1 MRRGS
6 NLPAVGVYNQ
16 ALVFDLIRR
25 SEDGLSRSEL
35 AERTGLASQTLSNV
49 TRRLANEGLIEETGK
64 VISGPGKPRTLLAL
78 RSDSRYAV
86 GVHLDP
92 AVDTVVVVDA
102 AGDVVARTEQT
113 PGGADAAPEELVRRL
128 GDSVRRLILDAG
140 LPEDRVLG
148 IGVAAPGPFDRDA
161 GRLLN
166 PPLLPAWHDVPV
178 RDELERVSGLP
189 TLLEKDVVATV
200 IGEQWFDADQE
211 LADAMF
217 LYYGAGLGLGLS
229 VSGAPVHGRT
239 GNAGNIAHIVVD
251 PQGPLCEC
259 GSRGCIGV
267 IMEPGML
274 LAQADRGSAESGAGD
289 ARTQLEKL
297 SALAAAGDR
306 GVLTALEHAGRHLAT
321 AIVEVNNLLD
331 LGIVVLG
338 GPAWSRLGER
348 LFPVLDHWVHT
359 TAVSTSTEPVH
370 LRQSQIGADSAAV
383 GAACLVLDD
392 ALTAR
397 PSQLMISR

>member
-1 MRRGS
+1 MQRGS

-25 SEDGLSRSEL
+25 SDEGLSRSEL
-35 AERTGLASQTLSNV
+35 AERTGLSTQTLSNV
-49 TRRLANEGLIEETGK
+49 TRRLANEGLIEEVGK

-78 RSDSRYAV
+78 RPHSRFAV

-92 AVDTVVVVDA
+92 AVDTIVVVDA
-102 AGDVVARTEQT
+102 AGEVVARAERVPDAPDAS
-113 PGGADAAPEELVRRL
+113 PGELVGRI
-128 GDSVRRLILDAG
+128 GEGVRSLIVDAD
-140 LPEDRVLG
+140 LPRDLVLG
-148 IGVAAPGPFDRDA
+148 VGVAAPGPFDREA
-161 GRLLN
+161 GRLLD
-166 PPLLPAWHDVPV
+166 PPLLPAWHGVAV
-178 RDELERVSGLP
+178 RDELSRATGLP

-200 IGEQWFDADQE
+200 VGEQWFDAEHE

-251 PQGPLCEC
+251 PDGPLCEC
-259 GSRGCIGV
+259 GSHGCIGV
-267 IMEPGML
+267 VMEAGVL
-274 LAQADRGSAESGAGD
+274 LAQAETPSTGGASGD
-289 ARTQLEKL
+289 ATSQLERL
-297 SALAAAGDR
+297 SALAAEGDR
-306 GVLTALEHAGRHLAT
+306 GILAALESAGRHLAT

-338 GPAWSRLGER
+338 GPAWSRLGDR
-348 LFPVLDHWVHT
+348 LFPVLDHWVRT

-370 LRQSQIGADSAAV
+370 LRQSRIGADSTAV
-383 GAACLVLDD
+383 GAACLVLDE

-397 PSQLMISR
+397 TSQLMIRG

>member
-1 MRRGS
+1 MQRGS

-25 SEDGLSRSEL
+25 SDEGLSRSEL
-35 AERTGLASQTLSNV
+35 AERTGLSTQTLSNV
-49 TRRLANEGLIEETGK
+49 TRRLANEGLIEEVGK

-78 RSDSRYAV
+78 RPNSRFAV

-92 AVDTVVVVDA
+92 AVDTIVVVDA
-102 AGDVVARTEQT
+102 AGEVVARAERVPDT
-113 PGGADAAPEELVRRL
+113 ADASPDQLVGRI
-128 GDSVRRLILDAG
+128 GEGVRSLIVDAD
-140 LPEDRVLG
+140 LPRDVVLG
-148 IGVAAPGPFDRDA
+148 VGVAAPGPFDREA
-161 GRLLN
+161 GRLLD
-166 PPLLPAWHDVPV
+166 PPLLPAWHGVAV
-178 RDELERVSGLP
+178 RDELARATGLP

-200 IGEQWFDADQE
+200 VGEQWFDAEHE

-251 PQGPLCEC
+251 PDGPLCEC
-259 GSRGCIGV
+259 GSHGCIGV
-267 IMEPGML
+267 VMEAGVL
-274 LAQADRGSAESGAGD
+274 LAQAESPPSGDVSGD
-289 ARTQLEKL
+289 ATSQLERL

-306 GVLTALEHAGRHLAT
+306 GILAALESAGRHLAT

-338 GPAWSRLGER
+338 GPAWSRLGDR
-348 LFPVLDHWVHT
+348 LFPVLDRWVRT

-370 LRQSQIGADSAAV
+370 LRQSRIGADSTAV
-383 GAACLVLDD
+383 GAACLVLDE

-397 PSQLMISR
+397 TSQLMIRG

>member
-1 MRRGS
+1 MQRGS

-25 SEDGLSRSEL
+25 SDEGLSRSEL
-35 AERTGLASQTLSNV
+35 AERTGLSTQTLSNV
-49 TRRLANEGLIEETGK
+49 TRRLANEGLIEEVGK

-78 RSDSRYAV
+78 RPHSRFAV

-92 AVDTVVVVDA
+92 AVDTIVVVDA
-102 AGDVVARTEQT
+102 AGEVVARAERVPDAPDAS
-113 PGGADAAPEELVRRL
+113 PGELVGRI
-128 GDSVRRLILDAG
+128 GEGVRSLIVDAD
-140 LPEDRVLG
+140 LPRDLVLG
-148 IGVAAPGPFDRDA
+148 VGVAAPGPFDREA
-161 GRLLN
+161 GRLLD
-166 PPLLPAWHDVPV
+166 PPLLPAWHGVAV
-178 RDELERVSGLP
+178 RDELSRATGLP

-200 IGEQWFDADQE
+200 VGEQWFDAEHE

-251 PQGPLCEC
+251 PDGPLCEC
-259 GSRGCIGV
+259 GSHGCIGV
-267 IMEPGML
+267 VMEAGVL
-274 LAQADRGSAESGAGD
+274 LAQAETASTGGASGD
-289 ARTQLEKL
+289 ATSQLERL
-297 SALAAAGDR
+297 SALAAEGDR
-306 GVLTALEHAGRHLAT
+306 GILAALESAGRHLAT

-338 GPAWSRLGER
+338 GPAWSRLGDR
-348 LFPVLDHWVHT
+348 LFPVLDHWVRT

-370 LRQSQIGADSAAV
+370 LRQSRIGADSTAV
-383 GAACLVLDD
+383 GAACLVLDE

-397 PSQLMISR
+397 TSQLMIRG